1 MKVGAPKEI
10 CLGEN
15 RVAMTPDSAI
25 QIQKLGHEC
34 ILESGAGSASGF
46 ADSDYDAVGVKIV
59 KSSTV
64 L

>member
-34 ILESGAGSASGF
+34 ILESGAGSATGF
-46 ADSDYDAVGVKIV
+46 ADSD
-59 KSSTV
+59 
-64 L
+64 